1 MMQLVTHKND
11 NPYGDIVRVLNFNP
25 FYPNAKTY
33 LVLGKG
39 I

>member
-1 MMQLVTHKND
+1 MQLVTHKND
-11 NPYGDIVRVLNFNP
+11 NPYGDIIMVYNFNL

-33 LVLGKG
+33 LILGKG